1 MGDRHHDDADPDGQH
16 VAVLRTLPDIRG
28 LVAFATCTCG
38 WRSANHPSVP
48 TAEAAKKRATDEMD
62 EHLRSVGPC
71 SGPPT
76 P

>member
-1 MGDRHHDDADPDGQH
+1 MGDRHHLDADPAMRH

-28 LVAFATCTCG
+28 LVAFSTCTCG
-38 WRSANHPSVP
+38 WRSANHPSA
-48 TAEAAKKRATDEMD
+48 TDAATAKKRATDEMD